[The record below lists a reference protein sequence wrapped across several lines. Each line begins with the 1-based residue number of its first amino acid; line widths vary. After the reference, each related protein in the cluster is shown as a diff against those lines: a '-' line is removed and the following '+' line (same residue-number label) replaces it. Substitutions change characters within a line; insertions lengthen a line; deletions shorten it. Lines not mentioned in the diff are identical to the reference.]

1 MKKLFAVVTV
11 FLLACSLPF
20 SAAAADKQVFSDVPP
35 SKHFADAV
43 NELAARNII
52 GGYPDGTFK
61 PGNSITRGQA
71 AAIIAK
77 MIGLDTSNVIGKKFK
92 DVSVSY
98 GFYNAIAKMAEEGI
112 IGGYPDGSFRPDEP
126 IKRKNMAAILV
137 KAFDLPRDVNVKNP
151 FKREVGITNDVLVIY
166 KLGITSG
173 TSPTTFSPNASIT
186 RGQASKM
193 LVAAEQV
200 MLKNAVT
207 VEAGDLGW
215 DTIEAIID
223 DEVNPDVFH
232 AVKVKGQKKGIQDQV
247 QLFPVKEGTG
257 GIVIWG
263 RTAENKWKYQK
274 YYVHVKKEGNE
285 LRLTLEKTD
294 ESLPTLVSLNTK
306 YKPVQNIALAKT
318 DGENISDNVTIEKN
332 EYNFTYI
339 RIEKPGDYI
348 ATVRFSNGDEVRYR
362 VTAFE
367 MDDSF
372 LYGAHS
378 VEIGP
383 PVDPLDP
390 ANPEKPLPGQ
400 LTTYLPED
408 LQDDDYRIA
417 HVMLTMM
424 GQKVTHYPADYLITD
439 PIKDGPYGEMRE
451 IEFYERQFG
460 KYNEMAKQ
468 NILYLKWFAKEDSV
482 VGEMLNRWLEGDFS
496 HVTKDYRTLRAMTD
510 DDYGN
515 CADICMDDFIKVRTK
530 RTEEYFLK
538 TVSGAEAVKRFHAEW
553 GARSQHNS
561 ETVLN

>member
-1 MKKLFAVVTV
+1 MIEVKKLFAVVTV
-11 FLLACSLPF
+11 FLLACSLPL
-20 SAAAADKQVFSDVPP
+20 SAAAANKQVFYDVPP
-35 SKHFADAV
+35 SKHFAEAV

-71 AAIIAK
+71 AAIIAR
-77 MIGLDTSNVIGKKFK
+77 MIGLDTSNVKGKKFK

-98 GFYNAIAKMAEEGI
+98 GFYNAVAKMAEEGI
-112 IGGYPDGSFRPDEP
+112 IGGYPDGSFKPDEP

-151 FKREVGITNDVLVIY
+151 FIGEVGITNDVLVIY

-193 LVAAEQV
+193 LVATEQV
-200 MLKNAVT
+200 MLKNAVKL
-207 VEAGDLGW
+207 EAGNLGW
-215 DTIEAIID
+215 DTITAVID
-223 DEVNPDVFH
+223 DQVNPSVFR
-232 AVKVKGQKKGIQDQV
+232 AVKVKGKNDTLSQV
-247 QLFPVKEGTG
+247 QLLPVKEGTG
-257 GIVIWG
+257 GVVIWG
-263 RTAENKWKYQK
+263 SDAELNTKYQK
-274 YYVHVKKEGNE
+274 YYVHVKKEVSE

-294 ESLPTLVSLNTK
+294 DSLPTLVSLNTK

-318 DGENISDNVTIEKN
+318 DGENISANVTIEKN

-372 LYGAHS
+372 LYGTNS

-408 LQDDDYRIA
+408 LQDADYRIA

-468 NILYLKWFAKEDSV
+468 NILYLKWFTKEDSV

-496 HVTKDYRTLRAMTD
+496 QVTKDYRTLRAMTD

-515 CADICMDDFIKVRTK
+515 CADVCRDDFIKARTK
-530 RTEEYFLK
+530 RAEEYFLK

-553 GARSQHNS
+553 GT
-561 ETVLN
+561 E